1 MMSFQGLNTD
11 FYNNK
16 RDSIVSRNENENV
29 RTQKQILPDNSGENR
44 PHYYARPKRF
54 GTLASDTSPRK

>member
-16 RDSIVSRNENENV
+16 RDSIVVKKWEWKCKNTE
-29 RTQKQILPDNSGENR
+29 TDI
-44 PHYYARPKRF
+44 AW
-54 GTLASDTSPRK
+54 